1 MRVSGVQVPRT
12 SAAIAR
18 AKWLAGV
25 LVAMVVGWLTVVP
38 AAAQITITMWSHE
51 ADQPAKVAWRET
63 AARSFEK
70 KNPGVNV
77 KITWYDKPALYAA
90 LKTALRAGQAPDIFY
105 DEPDQTEYITN
116 GFLLPL
122 DELVDWTS
130 IHEWARKV
138 WTHDGKTY
146 ALPQEVYTVELYY
159 NKELMRKVVDL
170 PPSGQ
175 VNQTQFIDIVKKA
188 AAAGITPIV
197 QGVGDRPYPGAYV
210 LEEAL
215 LKKLGRDD
223 YGKLLGGKLSY
234 KDPRV
239 VQVFTWVK
247 ALVDAA
253 AYPKS
258 FATLKLGESH
268 YYFHTKP
275 GGLMF
280 PMGSWYTA
288 RAFVSSDKGGQPEN
302 FPLGIMSLPAMDGG
316 ACNQCKTL
324 AVGASFSINSATK
337 HPKLAAGMLN
347 EMATP
352 EMGASWLSTILL
364 QTAIKTDMS
373 KITGKYASYFQ
384 ELGERNRAA
393 EYFIGIP
400 IDHLKGQCRDTF
412 VQVMNT
418 AFPAGL
424 LAVDKAVEM
433 MNQGCYAG

>member
-1 MRVSGVQVPRT
+1 MALASGPSPR
-12 SAAIAR
+12 R
-18 AKWLAGV
+18 WLIG
-25 LVAMVVGWLTVVP
+25 LVASLIGLVATGP
-38 AAAQITITMWSHE
+38 AVAQTITMWSHE
-51 ADQPAKVAWRET
+51 ADQPAKVAWREA
-63 AARSFEK
+63 AARALEK
-70 KNPGVNV
+70 KNPGVTV
-77 KITWYDKPALYAA
+77 KITWFDKPALYAA

-122 DELVDWTS
+122 DELVDWS
-130 IHEWARKV
+130 NIHEWARKV
-138 WTHDGKTY
+138 WTHGGKTY

-159 NKELMRKVVDL
+159 NRDLMKKLAVDL
-170 PPSGQ
+170 PPT
-175 VNQTQFIDIVKKA
+175 TQLSQSQFLDLVKKA
-188 AAAGITPIV
+188 AAAGMTPIV

-210 LEEAL
+210 LEESL

-223 YGKLLGGKLSY
+223 YGKLLAGKLSY

-247 ALVDAA
+247 TLVDAG

-288 RAFVSSDKGGQPEN
+288 RAFVPPDKGGQPEG
-302 FPLGIMSLPAMDGG
+302 FPLGIMSFPAMDGA

-324 AVGASFSINSATK
+324 AVGASFSINAATK
-337 HPKLAAGMLN
+337 YPKLAAGMLN

-373 KITGKYASYFQ
+373 KITGKYADYFR
-384 ELGERNRAA
+384 ELGERNKGS

-400 IDHLKGQCRDTF
+400 IDHIKGQCRDAF

-418 AFPAGL
+418 AFPGGL
-424 LAVDKAVEM
+424 LPVDRAVET
-433 MNQGCYAG
+433 MNQGCYTG

>member
-1 MRVSGVQVPRT
+1 
-12 SAAIAR
+12 
-18 AKWLAGV
+18 
-25 LVAMVVGWLTVVP
+25 
-38 AAAQITITMWSHE
+38 
-51 ADQPAKVAWRET
+51 
-63 AARSFEK
+63 
-70 KNPGVNV
+70 
-77 KITWYDKPALYAA
+77 
-90 LKTALRAGQAPDIFY
+90 
-105 DEPDQTEYITN
+105 
-116 GFLLPL
+116 
-122 DELVDWTS
+122 
-130 IHEWARKV
+130 V
-138 WTHDGKTY
+138 WTHGGKTY

-159 NKELMRKVVDL
+159 NKELMKKVGVDL

-175 VNQTQFIDIVKKA
+175 VSQAQFIDVVKKA

-247 ALVDAA
+247 ALVDAG

-288 RAFVSSDKGGQPEN
+288 RAFVSPDKGGQPEG

-324 AVGASFSINSATK
+324 AVGASFSINATTK

-384 ELGERNRAA
+384 ELGERNKGA

-418 AFPAGL
+418 AFPGGL